1 MPHKCARCG
10 RVYDDGD
17 IQILKGCSFC
27 GGKKFYYI
35 ATKNIETRDKNEI
48 KDLIYNNIQSDIQL
62 DNLDTLNEIERF
74 HKKNKK
80 NFKNIID
87 DREIESIKIIDD
99 GLYQLD
105 LDILMRRDELIIE
118 KKDGS
123 YALHMPSLFKYKKKE

>member
-1 MPHKCARCG
+1 MPHKCTRCG

-17 IQILKGCSFC
+17 VQILKGCSFC

-35 ATKNIETRDKNEI
+35 NTKNEI
-48 KDLIYNNIQSDIQL
+48 RDLLSNIDI
-62 DNLDTLNEIERF
+62 DNLDTR
-74 HKKNKK
+74 KK
-80 NFKNIID
+80 NFKKSIID

-105 LDILMRRDELIIE
+105 LDILMRRDEIIIE

-123 YALHMPSLFKYKKKE
+123 YILHIPSLFKNINIKKR